1 MGTRTDQRVGLSL
14 TRLNELAREYEA
26 RHYPPTRRL
35 DLQAEGPEGARE
47 RALRWIQSFAHE
59 EPGSDLL
66 LIVERLRPGRGK
78 SPVRLSVEKLLNEL
92 NGGLIEWWQPFADGS
107 LALRVARDPRRFPAG
122 AKPPPLP
129 GEGRTPET
137 AGAAYLDPA
146 ADIPP
151 ELRPIALRAAE
162 LRRSREGLAVSA
174 APVVLRGIWNDAQA
188 RAFDEGVS
196 WEQALA
202 EVLEAEQQA
211 LYEDE

>member
-1 MGTRTDQRVGLSL
+1 M

-35 DLQAEGPEGARE
+35 DLQAEGPESARE

-59 EPGSDLL
+59 EPGADLL

-122 AKPPPLP
+122 PAKPRVPP

-137 AGAAYLDPA
+137 AGATYLDPT

-151 ELRPIALRAAE
+151 DLLPVALRAAE
-162 LRRSREGLAVSA
+162 LRRAREGLSA
-174 APVVLRGIWNDAQA
+174 AAAGVVLRGIWNDAQT
-188 RAFDEGVS
+188 RSFDEGVT
-196 WEQALA
+196 WARALE

-211 LYEDE
+211 LYEED

>member
-1 MGTRTDQRVGLSL
+1 M

-35 DLQAEGPEGARE
+35 DLQAEGPDSARD

-59 EPGSDLL
+59 EPGADLL
-66 LIVERLRPGRGK
+66 LVVERLRPGRGK
-78 SPVRLSVEKLLNEL
+78 SPVRLAVETLLAEL

-122 AKPPPLP
+122 PAPKPRP

-137 AGAAYLDPA
+137 AGARYLDPQ

-151 ELRPIALRAAE
+151 DLLPIALRAAE
-162 LRRSREGLAVSA
+162 LRRSREGLGPSA
-174 APVVLRGIWNDAQA
+174 NAVVLRGIWNDVQT
-188 RAFDEGVS
+188 RSFDEGVS
-196 WEQALA
+196 WARALT
-202 EVLEAEQQA
+202 EVLEAEQQS
-211 LYEDE
+211 LYEED

>member
-1 MGTRTDQRVGLSL
+1 
-14 TRLNELAREYEA
+14 LNELAREYEA

-35 DLQAEGPEGARE
+35 DLQAEGPESARD
-47 RALRWIQSFAHE
+47 RAMRWIQSFAHE
-59 EPGSDLL
+59 EPGADLL
-66 LIVERLRPGRGK
+66 LVVERVRPGRGK
-78 SPVRLSVEKLLNEL
+78 GPVRLAVEALLNDL

-122 AKPPPLP
+122 PGKPKTPP

-137 AGAAYLDPA
+137 AGAGYLDPQ

-151 ELRPIALRAAE
+151 GLLPVALRAAE

-174 APVVLRGIWNDAQA
+174 ANVVLRGIWNDVQA
-188 RAFDEGVS
+188 RSFDEGVS
-196 WEQALA
+196 WAQALN

-211 LYEDE
+211 IYEED